1 MVLEHPEHAGAHFAL
16 GAILLDQ
23 QNVEGVKC
31 LEKAIELGPNIAS
44 DASMRLSGFYFQQGN
59 KELAETFRQRAAE
72 YFKQEQRLRE
82 QAVHFSP
89 DDKFLP
95 HELSE
100 VVLKEIQA
108 QLQKV
113 RGLSEAF
120 LVRKVLEGSNR
131 VYVLAVLAGYS
142 WNEGISDKHLEPL
155 FTDLS
160 QVTGFPSPL
169 VTLPLDIVHG
179 DLIPKFKAVRG
190 ASIYKRD

>member
-1 MVLEHPEHAGAHFAL
+1 MVREHPEHAGAHFAL

-23 QNVEGVKC
+23 QNVDGVKY
-31 LEKAIELGPNIAS
+31 LEKAIELGPTIS
-44 DASMRLSGFYFQQGN
+44 GDASMRLSGFYFQQGN

-72 YFKQEQRLRE
+72 YFKQQERLRE
-82 QAVHFSP
+82 QAMTFSR

-100 VVLKEIQA
+100 VALKEIQA
-108 QLQKV
+108 QLNKV

-142 WNEGISDKHLEPL
+142 WQEGVSDKHLDPL

-160 QVTGFPSPL
+160 QVTALPSPL
-169 VTLPLDIVHG
+169 VTLPLDVVHG
-179 DLIPKFKAVRG
+179 DLIPKFKAVQG